1 MISEKITDIYLPYP
15 LPDRD
20 NRLIRV
26 FVPEHEEGQA
36 FPVIYMTDGQ
46 NLFEEDRCSFGCWHT
61 RETLAEEKNNSGKSA
76 IIVGIYTADQQRAN
90 DLMPKSIG
98 FIPCPDEVK
107 DYFAPA
113 GEVFDDFVI
122 NTVMPAVEEK
132 FPVKKGREN
141 TAFCGSSMGGLMTL
155 FTALNHPDVYGY
167 AGIFSP
173 ALMMYSPEDMKN
185 WVINKIQEQ
194 TPYLYIYTGAG
205 DDMEKNIFQCTEFLY
220 DVLMECYPPDMVNEV
235 VLLDEK
241 HNEAAWEPIFKDFV
255 HTFLNR

>member
-132 FPVKKGREN
+132 FPSVKHIMIHVN
-141 TAFCGSSMGGLMTL
+141 
-155 FTALNHPDVYGY
+155 
-167 AGIFSP
+167 P
-173 ALMMYSPEDMKN
+173 A
-185 WVINKIQEQ
+185 
-194 TPYLYIYTGAG
+194 
-205 DDMEKNIFQCTEFLY
+205 
-220 DVLMECYPPDMVNEV
+220 
-235 VLLDEK
+235 
-241 HNEAAWEPIFKDFV
+241 
-255 HTFLNR
+255 